1 MTEIILT
8 SSILIL
14 LLAVLRRVLGGRIDP
29 GCSTPCGCWRRRGC

>member
-14 LLAVLRRVLGGRIDP
+14 LLAALRRVLGGRIR
-29 GCSTPCGCWRRRGC
+29 SEERRCRERVSINV